1 MKRANL
7 LSVLAMSV
15 FSLIFATSCV
25 DPDPAGEFDT
35 YSEFVGE
42 APAETDLCISENRD
56 ISGLYFVRLQHQI
69 QLANHIL
76 LSFDIDRTGDTYTIV
91 VQPLKADVD
100 KDGDPREDARTPAG
114 DPIILSDVEM
124 DANGAIRMQLEHVI
138 VSGEA
143 NSLTWSEI
151 DADFDLTITPCV
163 DKPEFL
169 CGKADL
175 ELYKPLATPTKG
187 TFGAVLVDDI
197 DMSSVAP
204 ISCED
209 DPE

>member
-7 LSVLAMSV
+7 LT
-15 FSLIFATSCV
+15 IFATSVLVLLFANSCV
-25 DPDPAGEFDT
+25 DPDPAGEFDR
-35 YSEFVGE
+35 YSELVGE
-42 APAETDLCISENRD
+42 APAETGLCISENRD

-69 QLANHIL
+69 SLENHIL

-91 VQPLKADVD
+91 VQPLKADVT
-100 KDGDPREDARTPAG
+100 KEGDPRDDARTPTG
-114 DPIILSDVEM
+114 DPIILENAEM
-124 DANGAIRMQLEHVI
+124 DANGTIRMDLKRVI

-151 DADFDLTITPCV
+151 DADFDLTIVPCA
-163 DKPEFL
+163 DEPEFL

-175 ELYKPLATPTKG
+175 ELYKPLTTPTKG

-197 DMSSVAP
+197 DMSAVAP
-204 ISCED
+204 ISCEG